1 MVIQIKKSSASD
13 ILFFF
18 TYVCQLISQML
29 HYMIMHRCA
38 CLAKVG
44 THNPQVKIE
53 PDCLPWNQSI
63 YQLYLWTMALAFENV
78 SWSYWQSAW
87 LFLLALGMIYM
98 FRYVSMCYLELL
110 CRWNDIVS
118 VPWTCILLRT
128 TLILQVVKVADFG
141 VARVKDQSGVMTAET
156 GTYRWMAP
164 EVDFAKSMFLNIDK
178 LLALKESSMKFVQS

>member
-1 MVIQIKKSSASD
+1 
-13 ILFFF
+13 
-18 TYVCQLISQML
+18 
-29 HYMIMHRCA
+29 
-38 CLAKVG
+38 
-44 THNPQVKIE
+44 
-53 PDCLPWNQSI
+53 
-63 YQLYLWTMALAFENV
+63 
-78 SWSYWQSAW
+78 
-87 LFLLALGMIYM
+87 MIYM

-118 VPWTCILLRT
+118 VPWTCILLCT